1 MDVVSLII
9 NTENVKTLV
18 LLVGILAGVVFIKW
32 QLGVKI
38 GGLEK
43 SIEQKMNG
51 MGVELRGEI
60 AALGTALRGEM
71 DERFTALRGELGG
84 EIGTL
89 RGEIGALRGDMN
101 ALGVAL
107 RGELGGEIGTLRGE
121 ISALREEMDERF
133 TAFHKT
139 LKENDFAHLNE
150 TIKAL
155 TFTLQKNKI
164 LEPEDKRFVDSHLE
178 NAVMT

>member
-1 MDVVSLII
+1 MDVISAILNADSV
-9 NTENVKTLV
+9 ETLV
-18 LLVGILAGVVFIKW
+18 LLVGMVVGCVLLFW
-32 QLGVKI
+32 QLDK
-38 GGLEK
+38 
-43 SIEQKMNG
+43 KMNAFG
-51 MGVELRGEI
+51 IALRGEI
-60 AALGTALRGEM
+60 GVLRGEMSGEIGKLRGEIGALREDMNALGVALRGEM

-89 RGEIGALRGDMN
+89 RGEIG
-101 ALGVAL
+101 
-107 RGELGGEIGTLRGE
+107 ELRGE
-121 ISALREEMDERF
+121 IRTLEQSIDGRF
-133 TAFHKT
+133 TAFHQV